1 MMTGRPLSRRHT
13 LKGAVGAA
21 AALTLASATGA
32 PSASA
37 ADGTGTEVDGAGKA
51 TVVLVHGAFA
61 DAASWNP
68 VTERLQ
74 HQGYTVTAAAN
85 PLRGLAHD
93 AHHVAARLAAI
104 PGPVVLVGHS
114 YGGAVITQA
123 AADAPN
129 VKALVY
135 VSAFVPDTGEILGEL
150 AARFPGSQLD
160 AALTPVPVP
169 GADGTTATDLYIRP
183 DRYHDVFAQDVARS
197 TARVLAAG
205 QRPLSASAFTDRVGA
220 AAWRTLPSW
229 NLISTQDRGIVPA
242 LQRFQAARARSRTT
256 EVPTSHLPMHSRPD
270 AVTALIRAAAHTVRP

>member
-1 MMTGRPLSRRHT
+1 MTGRPLSRRHT
-13 LKGAVGAA
+13 LKGAAGA
-21 AALTLASATGA
+21 AALTVASASGA
-32 PSASA
+32 PPAAASEGSGAEA
-37 ADGTGTEVDGAGKA
+37 AGAAKA

-74 HQGYTVTAAAN
+74 RQGHPVIAAAN
-85 PLRGLAHD
+85 PLRGLTHD
-93 AHHVAARLAAI
+93 AAQVTARLAAV

-123 AADAPN
+123 AAAAPN

-135 VSAFVPDTGEILGEL
+135 IAAFVPDVGEVLGEL

-169 GADGTTATDLYIRP
+169 GPDGSTTIDLYIRP

-197 TARVLAAG
+197 TTRTLAAG
-205 QRPLSASAFTDRVGA
+205 QRPLSASAFTDRVGG
-220 AAWRTLPSW
+220 AAWRTVPSW
-229 NLISTQDRGIVPA
+229 TLISTQDRGIVPA
-242 LQRFQAARARSRTT
+242 LQRFQAARARSRTI

-270 AVTALIRAAAHTVRP
+270 AVAALIRSAARTVNP

>member
-1 MMTGRPLSRRHT
+1 MTGRPLSRRHT

-21 AALTLASATGA
+21 ALTVASATMA
-32 PSASA
+32 SSASA
-37 ADGTGTEVDGAGKA
+37 ADGSDAEAHGTGEA

-74 HQGYTVTAAAN
+74 CQGYTVIAAAN

-93 AHHVAARLAAI
+93 AAHVAARLHAT

-123 AADAPN
+123 AAGLPN

-135 VSAFVPDTGEILGEL
+135 VSAFVPDTGEVLGEL

-160 AALTPVPVP
+160 AALTPVPAP
-169 GADGTTATDLYIRP
+169 GSDGATATDLYIRP
-183 DRYHDVFAQDVARS
+183 DRYHDVFAQDVSRH
-197 TARVLAAG
+197 TTRVLAAG
-205 QRPLSASAFTDRVGA
+205 QRPLSATAFTDQVSA

-242 LQRFQAARARSRTT
+242 LQRFQAARAQSRTV
-256 EVPTSHLPMHSRPD
+256 EVPTSHLPMYSRPD
-270 AVTALIRAAAHTVRP
+270 AVTALIRTATRTVRP